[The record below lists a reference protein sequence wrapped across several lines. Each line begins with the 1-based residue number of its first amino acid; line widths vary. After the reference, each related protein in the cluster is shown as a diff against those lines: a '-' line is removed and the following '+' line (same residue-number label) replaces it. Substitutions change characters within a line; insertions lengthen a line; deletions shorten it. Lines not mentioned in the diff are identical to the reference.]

1 MHIYNQN
8 MTSLFK
14 LFQSSEDVTIHNK
27 YYSPPME
34 VDESECYSVA
44 ESCTLPLLE
53 SLEPSPSEIDVIS
66 TDTPSLRYVHECK
79 PCRISPH
86 SRLFILKNCHE
97 NLKRTCTLLYVSNVY
112 VFYLDM
118 LVLIVMKYVEV

>member
-1 MHIYNQN
+1 
-8 MTSLFK
+8 
-14 LFQSSEDVTIHNK
+14 
-27 YYSPPME
+27 ME

-97 NLKRTCTLLYVSNVY
+97 NLKRIYTLLYVSNV
-112 VFYLDM
+112 
-118 LVLIVMKYVEV
+118 

>member
-1 MHIYNQN
+1 
-8 MTSLFK
+8 MTVTTITGPSKVSLKCTINNKNLDNSKKLFK
-14 LFQSSEDVTIHNK
+14 SSEDVTIHNK

-53 SLEPSPSEIDVIS
+53 SLEPSPSEIDVTS

-79 PCRISPH
+79 LCRISPH
-86 SRLFILKNCHE
+86 SRL
-97 NLKRTCTLLYVSNVY
+97 SS
-112 VFYLDM
+112 
-118 LVLIVMKYVEV
+118 